1 MVAPG
6 LVTEAVRSVAEGL
19 ALEAGLAPDRAPVAG
34 PVAAAFL
41 GEGRA
46 WAAADMTAWA
56 AAAVAATAARGGL
69 VATGSWLAERRKASA
84 VRDRKGNQAVRRG
97 AWSAGTTEGAKGDEL
112 GAATAGTL
120 PKGDPD
126 EAVCPNTGL
135 GAELAAATGELAP
148 AAEAT
153 PSRGPLVPREP
164 WDTEALAAPKGES
177 DLATSVL
184 GVPHLVQ
191 ATWISTLSAE
201 HRWHLQ

>member
-1 MVAPG
+1 
-6 LVTEAVRSVAEGL
+6 
-19 ALEAGLAPDRAPVAG
+19 
-34 PVAAAFL
+34 
-41 GEGRA
+41 
-46 WAAADMTAWA
+46 MTAWA
-56 AAAVAATAARGGL
+56 VAAVAATSARGGL
-69 VATGSWLAERRKASA
+69 VATGSWLADRRKASA
-84 VRDRKGNQAVRRG
+84 VLDRTGNQACRRG
-97 AWSAGTTEGAKGDEL
+97 AWSAGAPEGAKGDAL
-112 GAATAGTL
+112 GTATAGTL

-135 GAELAAATGELAP
+135 GAELAAAKGELAP

-164 WDTEALAAPKGES
+164 WETEVLAAPKGES